1 MLKKIALPTLLLFS
15 LLTATHSQE
24 SPKKLLDKMA
34 SGFDKSTSYT
44 IHFTMNVKE
53 IMQRSAE
60 SFDAKIEVS
69 GERFHLTTPD
79 IEAWFNGETQWVLIR
94 QSDEVNIS
102 VPTKEELKQT
112 NPVQILNSYKKGYT
126 YSHMGERNDAKGRAS
141 FVVELK
147 PEKPA
152 DIEYITLLI
161 DKKSHAPNSIVIRQ
175 KGSIETHIHINK
187 IQSGQNIPD
196 NTFAFDKSK
205 HPDVEIIDL
214 R

>member
-1 MLKKIALPTLLLFS
+1 MLKKITFSILLIFS
-15 LLTATHSQE
+15 LLTTAHSQE

-34 SGFDKSTSYT
+34 SGFEKSKSYT

-69 GERFHLTTPD
+69 GERFHLATPD
-79 IEAWFNGETQWVLIR
+79 IEAWFNGETQWVLMR

-102 VPTKEELKQT
+102 VPTKEELRQT

-126 YSHMGERNDAKGRAS
+126 YSYIGERNDTKGRAS

-147 PEKPA
+147 PEKPG

-161 DKKSHAPNSIVIRQ
+161 DKKSGAPNSIVIRQ
-175 KGSIETHIHINK
+175 KGSFETHIHINK
-187 IQSGQNIPD
+187 IQNDQSIPG
-196 NTFAFDKSK
+196 NTFVFDKSK
-205 HPDVEIIDL
+205 HLGVEIIDL

>member
-1 MLKKIALPTLLLFS
+1 M
-15 LLTATHSQE
+15 
-24 SPKKLLDKMA
+24 LDKMA
-34 SGFDKSTSYT
+34 AGFEKSKSYT

-69 GERFHLTTPD
+69 GERFHLSTPD
-79 IEAWFNGETQWVLIR
+79 VEAWFNGETQWVLMH

-102 VPTKEELKQT
+102 TPTKEELKQT

-126 YSHMGERNDAKGRAS
+126 YSYIGERNDAKGRAS

-147 PEKPA
+147 PEKPG
-152 DIEYITLLI
+152 DIEYVTLLI
-161 DKKSHAPNSIVIRQ
+161 DKKAGTPNTIVIKQ
-175 KGSIETHIHINK
+175 KGGIETHIHINK
-187 IQSGQNIPD
+187 ILNDQSIPD
-196 NTFAFDKSK
+196 NTFVFDKSK
-205 HPDVEIIDL
+205 HSGVEVIDL